1 VSESGD
7 SMPNER
13 YELVVS
19 VSNKSLPL
27 EQRIAALFRLL
38 DLDPELALH
47 AALRVAEDPTEE
59 PETLRAMG
67 SQLNIIGSGHRY
79 PTEFEIR
86 DMCDIANDAYC
97 DPGSSS

>member
-1 VSESGD
+1 MS
-7 SMPNER
+7 NER
-13 YELVVS
+13 YELAVS

-27 EQRIAALFRLL
+27 EQRIEAVFRLL
-38 DLDPELALH
+38 EFDPELALH

-67 SQLNIIGSGHRY
+67 GQLNVIGSAHRY

-86 DMCDIANDAYC
+86 DMCDMAHDAYC
-97 DPGSSS
+97 DPGNSS